1 MREIRYRAW
10 NKQENRWATHNEQL
24 SDVNVSTSVRAPSI
38 MTVGSDKYD
47 LQMFTG
53 LKDKNGVE
61 IYEGDFIKFWSGSE
75 SEEDAQ
81 ISVVKWWVDEEN
93 NYPSFDLD
101 HNMISNY
108 YFESN
113 VLSELSE
120 WCIDFYVIGN
130 IYEHP
135 HLLEV
140 SE

>member
-1 MREIRYRAW
+1 MREIKFRAW
-10 NKQENRWATHNEQL
+10 HKA
-24 SDVNVSTSVRAPSI
+24 
-38 MTVGSDKYD
+38 DKKIYEVIAFNLGKWFLRGKAHPMPRSAIEL
-47 LQMFTG
+47 LQYTG

-61 IYEGDFIKFWSGSE
+61 IYEGDLIKFWSGSE

-81 ISVVKWWVDEEN
+81 ISVVKWWVDEDN
-93 NYPSFDLD
+93 NYPAFDLD

-130 IYEHP
+130 IHEHP
-135 HLLEV
+135 HLLEA

>member
-24 SDVNVSTSVRAPSI
+24 SDVNVSASVRAPSI

-61 IYEGDFIKFWSGSE
+61 IYEGDLLKKRNYKDAIYKVVWTKHGFELRHDFIRKYKGDSW
-75 SEEDAQ
+75 EETAYLPIHERDY
-81 ISVVKWWVDEEN
+81 I
-93 NYPSFDLD
+93 
-101 HNMISNY
+101 
-108 YFESN
+108 
-113 VLSELSE
+113 
-120 WCIDFYVIGN
+120 VIGN

>member
-1 MREIRYRAW
+1 MREIKFRTWDEKEKRFWFFTLDMALSRYGQRLNSW
-10 NKQENRWATHNEQL
+10 DVKVTNGEKQQ
-24 SDVNVSTSVRAPSI
+24 
-38 MTVGSDKYD
+38 Y
-47 LQMFTG
+47 TG

-93 NYPSFDLD
+93 NYPAFDLD
-101 HNMISNY
+101 HNMISDY

-113 VLSELSE
+113 ILSELSE
-120 WCIDFYVIGN
+120 WCIDFYVVGN
-130 IYEHP
+130 VHEHP

>member
-1 MREIRYRAW
+1 MKYRAW
-10 NKQENRWATHNEQL
+10 DKVNNEWITDCDL
-24 SDVNVSTSVRAPSI
+24 YLLPDGSVYAGDMGNPPLIEIKSECVSFS
-38 MTVGSDKYD
+38 
-47 LQMFTG
+47 TG
-53 LKDKNGVE
+53 LNDKNGVD

-93 NYPSFDLD
+93 NYPAFDLD
-101 HNMISNY
+101 HNMISDY

-135 HLLEV
+135 HLLKGE
-140 SE
+140 

>member
-1 MREIRYRAW
+1 MREIKFRAW
-10 NKQENRWATHNEQL
+10 HKADKKIYEVIAFNL
-24 SDVNVSTSVRAPSI
+24 SKWFLRGKAHPMPRSAI
-38 MTVGSDKYD
+38 EL
-47 LQMFTG
+47 LQYTG

-61 IYEGDFIKFWSGSE
+61 IYEGDLIKFWSGSE

-81 ISVVKWWVDEEN
+81 ISVVKWWVDEDN
-93 NYPSFDLD
+93 NYPAFDLD

-130 IYEHP
+130 IHEHP
-135 HLLEV
+135 HLLENK
-140 SE
+140 